1 MNKSL
6 ITISILISSLSYAKV
21 EVLDRIAIIVD
32 DGVVMESQ
40 IKSTIDEVIDR
51 YEDQNLEKPPQDILE
66 EQVKEKLIIEE
77 LQLQMADRAGIKIS
91 DAELNLTMS
100 RLASNNGMALE
111 EFIQF
116 IENNGDSYEELR
128 EQMRREMRIQ
138 RIQRGRVNSSIDI
151 TEKEFEAFLATDE
164 SLKLLE
170 PEILVWQILVK
181 DILLA
186 KETIDEINNGADFGE
201 IAKRVSISSNASTGG
216 LMNWRKI
223 IDMPELFEKALEKK
237 SIGFISEPLESG
249 SGFHILKLEDKRG
262 EFVKFEDQWQSRHIL
277 LIPSAIR
284 NEEET
289 EKQLNEIRQ
298 RIIAGDDFGSLADEF
313 SEDPG
318 SAKQGGDLGW
328 LGLGVLAT
336 EFENIMLETSIGNLS
351 QVFQTEFGFHF
362 LEVLGKRSHELTDEL
377 IKDRA
382 YSILYARKFDEE
394 LENTLRSMRAEAFV
408 EFKDLDWK
416 K

>member
-1 MNKSL
+1 MNKFL
-6 ITISILISSLSYAKV
+6 ITILLLVSTFSYAKV

-40 IKSTIDEVIDR
+40 IKSTINELTGR

-66 EQVKEKLIIEE
+66 DQVKEKLIIEE

-100 RLASNNGMALE
+100 RLASNNGLTLE
-111 EFIQF
+111 GFIQF
-116 IENNGDSYEELR
+116 IEDNDDSYEELR

-164 SLKLLE
+164 SLKSLE
-170 PEILVWQILVK
+170 PEILVRQILVK
-181 DILLA
+181 DIQLA
-186 KETIDEINNGADFGE
+186 NQVITEIKNGGDFGE
-201 IAKRVSISSNASTGG
+201 IAKKVSISSNASTGG
-216 LMNWRKI
+216 LMNWRKV
-223 IDMPELFEKALEKK
+223 IDMPQLFEKSLENQ
-237 SIGFISEPLESG
+237 SIGFISDPLESG
-249 SGFHILKLEDKRG
+249 SGFHILKLENKRG

-277 LIPSAIR
+277 LIPSTIR
-284 NEEET
+284 DEEET
-289 EKQLNEIRQ
+289 KKQLNEIRQ
-298 RIIAGDDFGSLADEF
+298 RIVDGDDFASLADEF

-328 LGLGVLAT
+328 LGLGVLAA
-336 EFENIMLETSIGNLS
+336 EFEDTMLETDVGTLS
-351 QVFQTEFGFHF
+351 EVFQTEFGFHF

-394 LENTLRSMRAEAFV
+394 LENTLRTMRAEAFV
-408 EFKDLDWK
+408 EFKDLD
-416 K
+416 